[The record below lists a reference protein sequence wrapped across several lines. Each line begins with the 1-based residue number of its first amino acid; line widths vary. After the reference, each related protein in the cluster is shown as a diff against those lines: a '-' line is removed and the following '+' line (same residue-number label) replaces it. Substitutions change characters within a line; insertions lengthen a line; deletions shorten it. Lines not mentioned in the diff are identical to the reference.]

1 MINLFFPVSTLSN
14 TDTEVLV
21 AGTSSTVKSMPPTP
35 TPSLSGIRMVPET
48 ARPTPTPNP
57 TPTPAPTPSTCGIEV
72 VPETAHPTPTPTQLT
87 SAIDVVPETDPRPT
101 PTPSTSSGIRVI
113 PETATSFASLNSS
126 IISDTG
132 NDKFLSND
140 MDSTLGGKKLATSS
154 FKRPSSPVKFTEKKS
169 KKFDDFG
176 DDDDEDLFNFDEPEP
191 EVETSQRK
199 RKRSDDDVN
208 KEQQPSKKKNVK
220 SPLSSPSPPP
230 ISAVKE
236 EIPKSVKVVK
246 KTNGFLSKSLF
257 SNSAL
262 STATSVKSDIPAE
275 DMTRS
280 FIKLELRSLV
290 AKKPNSSI
298 NISANSPQ
306 ENLSNGNVKNV
317 KRFRKQVIAQTN
329 SPVLCI
335 TNVSART
342 ILEHFD
348 DAPAQGN
355 LLRGIVIWSGAA

>member
-1 MINLFFPVSTLSN
+1 
-14 TDTEVLV
+14 
-21 AGTSSTVKSMPPTP
+21 
-35 TPSLSGIRMVPET
+35 MVPET
-48 ARPTPTPNP
+48 ARPTPTPA
-57 TPTPAPTPSTCGIEV
+57 PTPAPTPSTCGIEV
-72 VPETAHPTPTPTQLT
+72 VPETALPTPTPTHLT
-87 SAIDVVPETDPRPT
+87 SAIDAVPETDPRPT
-101 PTPSTSSGIRVI
+101 PTPSTSSGIKVI
-113 PETATSFASLNSS
+113 PETARSFVSLNSS

-140 MDSTLGGKKLATSS
+140 IDSTLGGKNLATSS

-220 SPLSSPSPPP
+220 SPPSSPSPPP
-230 ISAVKE
+230 ISVVKE
-236 EIPKSVKVVK
+236 EIPRSVKVVK
-246 KTNGFLSKSLF
+246 KTNGFLRKSLF

-290 AKKPNSSI
+290 AKKSNSSI

>member
-1 MINLFFPVSTLSN
+1 
-14 TDTEVLV
+14 
-21 AGTSSTVKSMPPTP
+21 
-35 TPSLSGIRMVPET
+35 
-48 ARPTPTPNP
+48 
-57 TPTPAPTPSTCGIEV
+57 
-72 VPETAHPTPTPTQLT
+72 
-87 SAIDVVPETDPRPT
+87 
-101 PTPSTSSGIRVI
+101 
-113 PETATSFASLNSS
+113 
-126 IISDTG
+126 
-132 NDKFLSND
+132 
-140 MDSTLGGKKLATSS
+140 MDSTLGGKKLTTSS

-169 KKFDDFG
+169 KNFDDFG

-199 RKRSDDDVN
+199 RKRSDDDIN
-208 KEQQPSKKKNVK
+208 KEEQQPSKKKIVK
-220 SPLSSPSPPP
+220 SPPSTPAP
-230 ISAVKE
+230 ISVVKE

-257 SNSAL
+257 SNTAL

-298 NISANSPQ
+298 NVSANSPQ

-317 KRFRKQVIAQTN
+317 KRFRKQIIAQTN

-335 TNVSART
+335 TNVSARS

-355 LLRGIVIWSGAA
+355 LLRGIAIWSGAA

>member
-1 MINLFFPVSTLSN
+1 
-14 TDTEVLV
+14 
-21 AGTSSTVKSMPPTP
+21 
-35 TPSLSGIRMVPET
+35 MVPET
-48 ARPTPTPNP
+48 ARPTPTP
-57 TPTPAPTPSTCGIEV
+57 TPTPSTCGMEV
-72 VPETAHPTPTPTQLT
+72 VPETARPTPTQLT

-101 PTPSTSSGIRVI
+101 PIPSTSSGVRVI

-140 MDSTLGGKKLATSS
+140 IDSTLGGKNLATSS

-169 KKFDDFG
+169 KNFDDFG

-220 SPLSSPSPPP
+220 SPPPSPPP
-230 ISAVKE
+230 ISVVKEEIPKSVE

-257 SNSAL
+257 SNTAL

-317 KRFRKQVIAQTN
+317 KRFRKQIIAQTN

-355 LLRGIVIWSGAA
+355 LLRGISIWSGAA

>member
-1 MINLFFPVSTLSN
+1 
-14 TDTEVLV
+14 
-21 AGTSSTVKSMPPTP
+21 
-35 TPSLSGIRMVPET
+35 MVPET
-48 ARPTPTPNP
+48 ARPTPTPVP
-57 TPTPAPTPSTCGIEV
+57 TSTPSTCGIED
-72 VPETAHPTPTPTQLT
+72 VPETARSTPTPTQLT
-87 SAIDVVPETDPRPT
+87 GAIDVVPETDPRPT

-140 MDSTLGGKKLATSS
+140 MDSTLGGKKLTTSS

-169 KKFDDFG
+169 KNFDDFG

-220 SPLSSPSPPP
+220 SPPPPP
-230 ISAVKE
+230 ISVVKE

-257 SNSAL
+257 SNTAL

-298 NISANSPQ
+298 NVSANSPQ
-306 ENLSNGNVKNV
+306 ENLSNSNVKNV
-317 KRFRKQVIAQTN
+317 KRFRKQTIAQTN

-335 TNVSART
+335 TNVSARS

-355 LLRGIVIWSGAA
+355 LLRGIAIWSDAA

>member
-1 MINLFFPVSTLSN
+1 
-14 TDTEVLV
+14 
-21 AGTSSTVKSMPPTP
+21 
-35 TPSLSGIRMVPET
+35 MVPET
-48 ARPTPTPNP
+48 ARPTPTPVP
-57 TPTPAPTPSTCGIEV
+57 TSTPSTCGIED
-72 VPETAHPTPTPTQLT
+72 VPETARPTPTQLT

-140 MDSTLGGKKLATSS
+140 MDSTLGGKKLTTSS

-169 KKFDDFG
+169 KNFDDFG

-220 SPLSSPSPPP
+220 SPPPPSPPP
-230 ISAVKE
+230 PISVVKE

-257 SNSAL
+257 SNTAL

-298 NISANSPQ
+298 TISANSPQ

-317 KRFRKQVIAQTN
+317 KRFRKQIIAQTN

-335 TNVSART
+335 TNVSARS

-355 LLRGIVIWSGAA
+355 LLRGIVIWSGVA

>member
-1 MINLFFPVSTLSN
+1 
-14 TDTEVLV
+14 
-21 AGTSSTVKSMPPTP
+21 
-35 TPSLSGIRMVPET
+35 MVPET
-48 ARPTPTPNP
+48 ARPTPTPVP
-57 TPTPAPTPSTCGIEV
+57 TPVPTPTPSTCGIED
-72 VPETAHPTPTPTQLT
+72 VPETARPTPTQLT

-140 MDSTLGGKKLATSS
+140 MDSTLGGKKLTTSS

-199 RKRSDDDVN
+199 RKRSDDDVI

-220 SPLSSPSPPP
+220 SPPPPSPPP
-230 ISAVKE
+230 PISVVKK

-257 SNSAL
+257 SNTAL

-298 NISANSPQ
+298 TISANSPQ

-355 LLRGIVIWSGAA
+355 LLWGIVIWSGAA

>member
-1 MINLFFPVSTLSN
+1 
-14 TDTEVLV
+14 
-21 AGTSSTVKSMPPTP
+21 
-35 TPSLSGIRMVPET
+35 MVPET
-48 ARPTPTPNP
+48 ARPTPTPVP
-57 TPTPAPTPSTCGIEV
+57 TPTPSTCGIEV
-72 VPETAHPTPTPTQLT
+72 VPETARPTPTPTQLT

-113 PETATSFASLNSS
+113 PETARSSVSINSS

-132 NDKFLSND
+132 NDKFLSD
-140 MDSTLGGKKLATSS
+140 MDSTLGVKKLATSS

-199 RKRSDDDVN
+199 RKRSDDDVI

-220 SPLSSPSPPP
+220 SPPPSPPP

-257 SNSAL
+257 SNTAL

-317 KRFRKQVIAQTN
+317 KRFRKQIIAQTN

-355 LLRGIVIWSGAA
+355 LSRGIAIWSGAA

>member
-1 MINLFFPVSTLSN
+1 
-14 TDTEVLV
+14 
-21 AGTSSTVKSMPPTP
+21 
-35 TPSLSGIRMVPET
+35 MVPET
-48 ARPTPTPNP
+48 ARPTPTPVP
-57 TPTPAPTPSTCGIEV
+57 TSTPSTCGIED
-72 VPETAHPTPTPTQLT
+72 VPETARPTPTPTQLT

-140 MDSTLGGKKLATSS
+140 MDSTLGGKKLTTSS

-169 KKFDDFG
+169 KNFDDFG

-220 SPLSSPSPPP
+220 SPPPPSPPP
-230 ISAVKE
+230 PISVVKE

-257 SNSAL
+257 SNTAL

-298 NISANSPQ
+298 TISANSPQ

-317 KRFRKQVIAQTN
+317 KRFRKQIIAQTN

-335 TNVSART
+335 TNVSARS

-355 LLRGIVIWSGAA
+355 LLRGIAIWSGAA

>member
-1 MINLFFPVSTLSN
+1 
-14 TDTEVLV
+14 
-21 AGTSSTVKSMPPTP
+21 
-35 TPSLSGIRMVPET
+35 MVPET
-48 ARPTPTPNP
+48 ARPTPTPAP
-57 TPTPAPTPSTCGIEV
+57 TPTPSTCGMEV
-72 VPETAHPTPTPTQLT
+72 VPETAHPTPTQFT
-87 SAIDVVPETDPRPT
+87 SAIDVVLETDPRPT
-101 PTPSTSSGIRVI
+101 PTPSTSSGVRVI

-140 MDSTLGGKKLATSS
+140 IDSTLGGKKLTTSS

-169 KKFDDFG
+169 KNFDDFG

-220 SPLSSPSPPP
+220 SPPPSPPLPPPP
-230 ISAVKE
+230 ISVVKE

-257 SNSAL
+257 SNTAL

-317 KRFRKQVIAQTN
+317 KRFRKQIIAQTN

-355 LLRGIVIWSGAA
+355 LLRGISIWSGAA

>member
-1 MINLFFPVSTLSN
+1 LYP
-14 TDTEVLV
+14 
-21 AGTSSTVKSMPPTP
+21 KPTP
-35 TPSLSGIRMVPET
+35 GQPQPRQL
-48 ARPTPTPNP
+48 
-57 TPTPAPTPSTCGIEV
+57 V
-72 VPETAHPTPTPTQLT
+72 VGLGLYRKPLGLPFQLT
-87 SAIDVVPETDPRPT
+87 LQSFRTPEMT
-101 PTPSTSSGIRVI
+101 
-113 PETATSFASLNSS
+113 NSCL
-126 IISDTG
+126 TW
-132 NDKFLSND
+132 
-140 MDSTLGGKKLATSS
+140 TLPWGVKKLTTSS

-169 KKFDDFG
+169 KNVDDFG

-191 EVETSQRK
+191 EVESSQRK
-199 RKRSDDDVN
+199 RKRSDDDVI

-220 SPLSSPSPPP
+220 SPLPSPAAP
-230 ISAVKE
+230 ISVVKE

-246 KTNGFLSKSLF
+246 KTNGFLCKSLF
-257 SNSAL
+257 SNTAL

-317 KRFRKQVIAQTN
+317 KRFRKQIIAQTN

-348 DAPAQGN
+348 DAPAQASTRTP
-355 LLRGIVIWSGAA
+355 LAAGQSPSTTSTRRDASPRVSRIEKENDDIEDLWDFDGSSQQSMFNSRKRKR

>member
-1 MINLFFPVSTLSN
+1 
-14 TDTEVLV
+14 
-21 AGTSSTVKSMPPTP
+21 
-35 TPSLSGIRMVPET
+35 
-48 ARPTPTPNP
+48 
-57 TPTPAPTPSTCGIEV
+57 
-72 VPETAHPTPTPTQLT
+72 
-87 SAIDVVPETDPRPT
+87 
-101 PTPSTSSGIRVI
+101 
-113 PETATSFASLNSS
+113 
-126 IISDTG
+126 
-132 NDKFLSND
+132 
-140 MDSTLGGKKLATSS
+140 MDSTLGGKNLTTSS

-169 KKFDDFG
+169 KNFDDFG

-220 SPLSSPSPPP
+220 SPPPSPPP

-257 SNSAL
+257 SNTAL

-317 KRFRKQVIAQTN
+317 KRFRKQIIAQTN

-355 LLRGIVIWSGAA
+355 LLRGISIWSGAA

>member
-1 MINLFFPVSTLSN
+1 
-14 TDTEVLV
+14 
-21 AGTSSTVKSMPPTP
+21 
-35 TPSLSGIRMVPET
+35 MVPET
-48 ARPTPTPNP
+48 ARPTPTPAP
-57 TPTPAPTPSTCGIEV
+57 TPTPSTCGMEV
-72 VPETAHPTPTPTQLT
+72 VPETAHPTPTQFT
-87 SAIDVVPETDPRPT
+87 SAIDVVLETDPRPT
-101 PTPSTSSGIRVI
+101 PTPSTSSGVRVI

-140 MDSTLGGKKLATSS
+140 IDSTLGGKKLTTSS

-169 KKFDDFG
+169 KNFDDFG

-220 SPLSSPSPPP
+220 SPPPSPLLPPPP
-230 ISAVKE
+230 ISVVKE

-257 SNSAL
+257 SNTAL

-306 ENLSNGNVKNV
+306 ENLSNSNVKNV
-317 KRFRKQVIAQTN
+317 KRFRKQIIAQTN

-355 LLRGIVIWSGAA
+355 LLRGISIWSGAA

>member
-1 MINLFFPVSTLSN
+1 
-14 TDTEVLV
+14 
-21 AGTSSTVKSMPPTP
+21 
-35 TPSLSGIRMVPET
+35 MVPET
-48 ARPTPTPNP
+48 ARPTPTP
-57 TPTPAPTPSTCGIEV
+57 TPTPSTCGMEV
-72 VPETAHPTPTPTQLT
+72 VPETARPTPTPTQLT
-87 SAIDVVPETDPRPT
+87 NTIDAVPETDPRPT
-101 PTPSTSSGIRVI
+101 PTPSTSSGIKVI
-113 PETATSFASLNSS
+113 PETARSFVSLNSS

-140 MDSTLGGKKLATSS
+140 IDSTLGGKNLATSS

-220 SPLSSPSPPP
+220 SPLSSPSPPT

-290 AKKPNSSI
+290 AKKSNSSI

-355 LLRGIVIWSGAA
+355 LLWGIAIWSGAA

>member
-1 MINLFFPVSTLSN
+1 M
-14 TDTEVLV
+14 
-21 AGTSSTVKSMPPTP
+21 G
-35 TPSLSGIRMVPET
+35 
-48 ARPTPTPNP
+48 
-57 TPTPAPTPSTCGIEV
+57 
-72 VPETAHPTPTPTQLT
+72 
-87 SAIDVVPETDPRPT
+87 
-101 PTPSTSSGIRVI
+101 
-113 PETATSFASLNSS
+113 
-126 IISDTG
+126 
-132 NDKFLSND
+132 
-140 MDSTLGGKKLATSS
+140 
-154 FKRPSSPVKFTEKKS
+154 
-169 KKFDDFG
+169 
-176 DDDDEDLFNFDEPEP
+176 
-191 EVETSQRK
+191 SQRK
-199 RKRSDDDVN
+199 RKRSDDDVI
-208 KEQQPSKKKNVK
+208 KEKQPSKKKNVK
-220 SPLSSPSPPP
+220 SPPPPSPPP

-236 EIPKSVKVVK
+236 EIPKSVKIVK
-246 KTNGFLSKSLF
+246 KTNGFLCKSLL
-257 SNSAL
+257 SNTAL

-317 KRFRKQVIAQTN
+317 KRFRKQIIAQTN

-355 LLRGIVIWSGAA
+355 LSRVSTRLPLAAGQSTSTTSTRRDASPRVSRIEKENDDIEDLWDFDGSSQQSMLNSRKRKR

>member
-1 MINLFFPVSTLSN
+1 
-14 TDTEVLV
+14 
-21 AGTSSTVKSMPPTP
+21 
-35 TPSLSGIRMVPET
+35 MVPET
-48 ARPTPTPNP
+48 ARPTPTPVP
-57 TPTPAPTPSTCGIEV
+57 TSTPSTCGIED
-72 VPETAHPTPTPTQLT
+72 VPETARPTPTQLT

-140 MDSTLGGKKLATSS
+140 MDSTLGGKKLTTSS

-169 KKFDDFG
+169 KNFDDFG

-191 EVETSQRK
+191 VVETSQRK

-220 SPLSSPSPPP
+220 SPSPSPPP
-230 ISAVKE
+230 ISVVKEEIPKSVE

-257 SNSAL
+257 SNTAL

-298 NISANSPQ
+298 TISANSPQ

-317 KRFRKQVIAQTN
+317 KRFRKQIIAQTN

-335 TNVSART
+335 TNVSARS

-355 LLRGIVIWSGAA
+355 LLRDIAIWSGAA

>member
-1 MINLFFPVSTLSN
+1 
-14 TDTEVLV
+14 
-21 AGTSSTVKSMPPTP
+21 
-35 TPSLSGIRMVPET
+35 MVPET
-48 ARPTPTPNP
+48 ARPTPTPVP
-57 TPTPAPTPSTCGIEV
+57 TPTPSTCGIED
-72 VPETAHPTPTPTQLT
+72 VPETARPTPTPTQLT

-140 MDSTLGGKKLATSS
+140 MDSTLGGKKLTTSS

-169 KKFDDFG
+169 KIFDDFG

-220 SPLSSPSPPP
+220 SPPPPSPPP
-230 ISAVKE
+230 PISVVKE

-257 SNSAL
+257 SNTAL

-298 NISANSPQ
+298 TISANSPQ

-317 KRFRKQVIAQTN
+317 KRFRKQIIAQTN

-335 TNVSART
+335 TNVSARS

-355 LLRGIVIWSGAA
+355 LLRGIAIWSGAA